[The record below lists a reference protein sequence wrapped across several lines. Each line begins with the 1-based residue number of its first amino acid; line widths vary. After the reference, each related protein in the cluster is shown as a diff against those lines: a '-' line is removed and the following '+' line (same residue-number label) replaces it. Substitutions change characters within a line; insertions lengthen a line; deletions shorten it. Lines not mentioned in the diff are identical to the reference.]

1 MKEFICTVCPRGC
14 RLKVDEKKLTV
25 TGNGCIRGIEYGKNE
40 AVNPKRILTSTVS
53 IEGGLHRRLPVRTDI
68 AIPKSMLFDCMA
80 VIHGCKT
87 KSPVIAGQVLIENI
101 AGSGAN
107 LIASRN
113 M

>member
-53 IEGGLHRRLPVRTDI
+53 IEGGRVTPPSSRTDRH
-68 AIPKSMLFDCMA
+68 SYSE
-80 VIHGCKT
+80 IH
-87 KSPVIAGQVLIENI
+87 AF
-101 AGSGAN
+101 
-107 LIASRN
+107 
-113 M
+113 